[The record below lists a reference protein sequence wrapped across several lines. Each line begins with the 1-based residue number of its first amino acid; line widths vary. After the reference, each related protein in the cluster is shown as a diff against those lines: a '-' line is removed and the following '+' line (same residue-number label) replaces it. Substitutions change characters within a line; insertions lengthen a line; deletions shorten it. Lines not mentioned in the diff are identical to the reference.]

1 MTPSSSSADS
11 VPESPARGTL
21 RVAPARHVRR
31 WKERGILSLLNG
43 AALFSVFITL
53 AILWVLGAE
62 TSNFFAQDEVTV
74 GEFFGTTQWNPLLGA
89 EKHFGIWS
97 LVCGTFLVAGV
108 ALLVAV
114 PLGLITAIYL
124 SEYAH
129 PRVRAILKPS
139 LEVLAGIPTVVYGFF
154 ALTLITPALKF
165 FSEGFGSFNALA
177 AGIAVGILILPI
189 ITSLSEDAL
198 RAVPQS
204 LRDGASGL
212 GATRFDTSFKVVFPA
227 ALSGITSA
235 VLLAAAR
242 AIGETMIVALAA
254 GSTPKV
260 TMDVRDEV
268 QTMTGFMVQMAL
280 GDVSNYGVE
289 YYSMYAVAAMLFVL
303 TLAFTL
309 VGSYIRKRYR
319 EVYD

>member
-1 MTPSSSSADS
+1 MGPVD
-11 VPESPARGTL
+11 RGAMRSTSDW
-21 RVAPARHVRR
+21 RIQKA
-31 WKERGILSLLNG
+31 KERGVLTLLHG

-53 AILWVLGAE
+53 AILWVLGVE
-62 TSNFFAQDEVTV
+62 TSHFFAQDEVTI
-74 GEFFGTTQWNPLLGA
+74 GEFFGTTQWNPLLGS

-97 LVCGTFLVAGV
+97 LVSGTFLVAGI
-108 ALLVAV
+108 ALTIAV
-114 PLGLITAIYL
+114 PFGLVTAIYL
-124 SEYAH
+124 SEYAR
-129 PRVRAILKPS
+129 PRVRAILKPA

-154 ALTLITPALKF
+154 ALTLLTPALKALH
-165 FSEGFGSFNALA
+165 EGFGSFNALA

-198 RAVPQS
+198 KAVPQS

-260 TMDVRDEV
+260 TIDVRDEV

-303 TLAFTL
+303 TLCFTL
-309 VGSYIRKRYR
+309 LGAFIRKRYR
-319 EVYD
+319 EVYE

>member
-1 MTPSSSSADS
+1 MTPSNSPADS
-11 VPESPARGTL
+11 APESPARGTL
-21 RVAPARHVRR
+21 RGAPSRHARR

-74 GEFFGTTQWNPLLGA
+74 GEFFGTAQWNPLLGA

-114 PLGLITAIYL
+114 PLGLVTAIYL

-154 ALTLITPALKF
+154 ALTLITPALKT

-204 LRDGASGL
+204 LRDGAFGL

-260 TMDVRDEV
+260 TMDVRDEI

-309 VGSYIRKRYR
+309 VGSWIRKRYR

>member
-1 MTPSSSSADS
+1 I
-11 VPESPARGTL
+11 G
-21 RVAPARHVRR
+21 
-31 WKERGILSLLNG
+31 LL
-43 AALFSVFITL
+43 A
-53 AILWVLGAE
+53 
-62 TSNFFAQDEVTV
+62 
-74 GEFFGTTQWNPLLGA
+74 
-89 EKHFGIWS
+89 
-97 LVCGTFLVAGV
+97 
-108 ALLVAV
+108 
-114 PLGLITAIYL
+114 AIYL
-124 SEYAH
+124 SDFAS
-129 PRVRAILKPS
+129 PMVRAWAKPL
-139 LEVLAGIPTVVYGFF
+139 LEILAGIPTVVYGFF
-154 ALTLITPALKF
+154 ALTLLTPVLKGI
-165 FSEGFGSFNALA
+165 SEGFGSFNALA

-198 RAVPQS
+198 KAVPQS
-204 LRDGASGL
+204 LRDGAAGL

-260 TMDVRDEV
+260 TMDVRDEI

-280 GDVSNYGVE
+280 GDVSNFGVE

-309 VGSYIRKRYR
+309 FGSWIRRRYR

>member
-1 MTPSSSSADS
+1 MTPSNSPADS
-11 VPESPARGTL
+11 ASESPARGTL
-21 RVAPARHVRR
+21 RSAPSRHARR

-62 TSNFFAQDEVTV
+62 TGNFFAQDEVSV
-74 GEFFGTTQWNPLLGA
+74 GEFFGTAQWNPLLGA

-114 PLGLITAIYL
+114 PLGLVTAIYL

-154 ALTLITPALKF
+154 ALTLITPALKT

-204 LRDGASGL
+204 LRDGAFGL

-260 TMDVRDEV
+260 TMDVRDEI

-309 VGSYIRKRYR
+309 VGSWIRKRYR

>member
-1 MTPSSSSADS
+1 MASQANQSPSSGPLGRGAIKSASD
-11 VPESPARGTL
+11 
-21 RVAPARHVRR
+21 RR
-31 WKERGILSLLNG
+31 RQKVKERIVLGSLHS

-53 AILWVLGAE
+53 AILWVLGVE
-62 TSNFFAQDEVTV
+62 TGNFFQQDEVSV
-74 GEFFGTTQWNPLLGA
+74 GEFFGTTQWNPLLGS

-97 LVCGTFLVAGV
+97 LVSGTFLVAGI
-108 ALLVAV
+108 ALIIAV
-114 PLGLITAIYL
+114 PLGLVTAIYL
-124 SEYAH
+124 SEYAR
-129 PRVRAILKPS
+129 PKVRAILKPA

-154 ALTLITPALKF
+154 ALTLLTPALK
-165 FSEGFGSFNALA
+165 SINEGFGSFNALA

-198 RAVPQS
+198 KAVPQS
-204 LRDGASGL
+204 LRDGSAGL

-260 TMDVRDEV
+260 TMDVRDEI

-280 GDVSNYGVE
+280 GDVSNFGVE

-303 TLAFTL
+303 TLCFTL
-309 VGSYIRKRYR
+309 IGAYIRKRYR